1 MLLHHQNDE
10 LENKMKTLEIVVK
23 NAGLARGVAE
33 MFNVEIVSE
42 KKISVCTLMVLK
54 GSFESL
60 TDLNDELF
68 YGRPVWKQYMNELME
83 NK

>member
-1 MLLHHQNDE
+1 
-10 LENKMKTLEIVVK
+10 MKTLEIVVK

-60 TDLNDELF
+60 TNLNDELF
-68 YGRPVWKQYMNELME
+68 YGHPVWKQYMNELME